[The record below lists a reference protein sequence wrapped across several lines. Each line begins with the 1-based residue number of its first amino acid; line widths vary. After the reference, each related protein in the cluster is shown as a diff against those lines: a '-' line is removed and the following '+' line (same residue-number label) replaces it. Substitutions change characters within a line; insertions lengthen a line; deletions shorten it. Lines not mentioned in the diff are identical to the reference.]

1 MTRNE
6 RSALEAL
13 QDEID
18 RERTRAECP
27 CVRALLVIL
36 SNGLARIAHA
46 DQQERQA
53 A

>member
-1 MTRNE
+1 MP
-6 RSALEAL
+6 A
-13 QDEID
+13 
-18 RERTRAECP
+18 

-46 DQQERQA
+46 DQHERQA

>member
-13 QDEID
+13 QDETD

-27 CVRALLVIL
+27 CVRTLLVIL